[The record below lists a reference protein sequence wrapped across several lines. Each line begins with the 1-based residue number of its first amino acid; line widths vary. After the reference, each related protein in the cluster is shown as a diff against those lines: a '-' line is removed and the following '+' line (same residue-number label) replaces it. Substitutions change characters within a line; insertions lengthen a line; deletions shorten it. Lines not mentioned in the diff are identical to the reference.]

1 MRPAFAGHASAR
13 TGAPTDRTA
22 EPRKRTVPHAPSHAI
37 DDSPSAW
44 RGRARDGR
52 HASHTV
58 GRAAGFL
65 QGNLAIVPD
74 ALSRDFLL
82 YCHRN
87 PKPCPLI
94 GVGDP
99 GEPALPALG
108 DDIDIRTDVPAYR
121 VFRDGE
127 GGGGTRVTDLS
138 EVWRDDLV
146 AFVLGCSFSFEDALV
161 ASGIPVRHV
170 EAGRNVPMYRTTIAT
185 RPAGPFAGPLVVT
198 LRAFRPADAI
208 RAIVLSERFRL
219 AHGAPLHLGDPRAIG
234 IDDLDTPDF
243 GDPPIVENGD
253 VLVFWACG
261 VTPQLA
267 LRDAGADLVATHEPG
282 CMLIT
287 DIPTAA
293 AEARLSGMPD
303 AGGAP

>member
-1 MRPAFAGHASAR
+1 MPPDPVA
-13 TGAPTDRTA
+13 
-22 EPRKRTVPHAPSHAI
+22 AI
-37 DDSPSAW
+37 LPPDGDDSPRAW
-44 RGRARDGR
+44 RALARDGR

-65 QGNLAIVPD
+65 QGNLAIVPER
-74 ALSRDFLL
+74 LSRDFLL

-99 GEPALPALG
+99 GDPRLPDLG
-108 DDIDIRTDVPAYR
+108 EDIDVRTDVPGYR
-121 VFRDGE
+121 VFRDGD
-127 GGGGTRVTDLS
+127 GGRRVADLS
-138 EVWRDDLV
+138 ADWRDDLV

-161 ASGIPVRHV
+161 AEGIPVRHLD
-170 EAGRNVPMYRTTIAT
+170 AGRNVPMYRTSIAT
-185 RPAGPFAGPLVVT
+185 RPAGPFAGPLVVS

-219 AHGAPLHLGDPRAIG
+219 AHGAPVHLGDPRAIG
-234 IDDLDTPDF
+234 IERLDAPDF
-243 GDPPIVENGD
+243 GDPPVIEDGD

-287 DIPTAA
+287 DVPAAA
-293 AEARLSGMPD
+293 AESRLSGLRTGIP
-303 AGGAP
+303 AA